1 MSFAVSLVKKYWGQ
15 LVGILGLTIAL
26 SFEVKLCGN
35 NRGCARP
42 VLRDSLLHALLH
54 VAAAAQT
61 TGDNGLA
68 EEGDRTYQDWRSKH
82 DVRRAAGGVICLERG
97 RQLSG

>member
-1 MSFAVSLVKKYWGQ
+1 MSLVKKYWGQ

-68 EEGDRTYQDWRSKH
+68 EGAIELIKTGDRT
-82 DVRRAAGGVICLERG
+82 
-97 RQLSG
+97 

>member
-1 MSFAVSLVKKYWGQ
+1 MSLVKKYWGQ

-42 VLRDSLLHALLH
+42 VLRDSLIHALLH
-54 VAAAAQT
+54 VAAAAWT
-61 TGDNGLA
+61 NGDHGLVKGA
-68 EEGDRTYQDWRSKH
+68 IELIKTGDRT
-82 DVRRAAGGVICLERG
+82 
-97 RQLSG
+97 